1 MKTPKLHLTA
11 VVLLAVVQFSC
22 TNMFKLQNDLDS
34 IKRIVRSYSIDI
46 SFDDAVA
53 QSSRSPVIL
62 ISLQDKTEQN
72 IGTYRF
78 IDQQSRIE
86 FNSGDNLHAFFA
98 FADLN
103 QDFIYQKTE
112 PFSLVKIQPASLTGN
127 NTHSQSTMKLNYPQP
142 GVSPVPHFLVGVH
155 FSKFT
160 QIFGVNI
167 NVGTVTSID
176 SPLFTI
182 EHGKT
187 GMWEPLTFLKSGGF
201 GVHMLQKYEP
211 EKIPVLFVHGIGDG
225 PVRFKTLISKLDNSK
240 YQAWVYSYPTAYRLQ
255 NTASGL
261 SALMKSL
268 HYQYRFSQLHIVAHS
283 MGGLVSKAYINECS
297 AKQDCPYLTSFTTIS
312 TPWIGHQGAQS
323 GVTYSPVV
331 MPSWIDMSPES
342 QFLADL
348 FNQPL
353 TVNLQYNLLFTFKT
367 DKKFNR
373 ESSDGVISLHSQLR
387 RQAQNSAVNIKGYD
401 QTHTSI
407 LYSETMSADLF
418 KLFKLSEQP

>member
-1 MKTPKLHLTA
+1 
-11 VVLLAVVQFSC
+11 
-22 TNMFKLQNDLDS
+22 MFKLQNDLDS
-34 IKRIVRSYSIDI
+34 INKIARSYSITI
-46 SFDDAVA
+46 SFDEAVA

-62 ISLQDKTEQN
+62 ISLQDKAEQN

-112 PFSLVKIQPASLTGN
+112 PFSLVKIQPASLTEKH
-127 NTHSQSTMKLNYPQP
+127 TQSQSTMKLSYSGQEN
-142 GVSPVPHFLVGVH
+142 GPVPDFLVGVH

-160 QIFGVNI
+160 QIFGLHI

-182 EHGKT
+182 EHGRT
-187 GMWEPLTFLKSGGF
+187 GMWEPFTFLKNGGF
-201 GVHMLQKYEP
+201 GVHMLQKYDP
-211 EKIPVLFVHGIGDG
+211 DKIPVLFVHGMGDG
-225 PVRFKTLISKLDNSK
+225 PLRFKPLINKLDTSK

-268 HYQYRFSQLHIVAHS
+268 HYQYRFTQLHIVAHS
-283 MGGLVSKAYINECS
+283 MGGLISKAYINECS
-297 AKQDCPYLTSFTTIS
+297 AKEDCSYLSSFTTIS
-312 TPWIGHQGAQS
+312 TPWLGHHGAQS

-331 MPSWIDMSPES
+331 MPSWIDMSPDS

-367 DKKFNR
+367 GKKFSR

-387 RQAQNSAVNIKGYD
+387 RQAQNSAFKIKGYD

-407 LYSETMSADLF
+407 FYSEIMSGDLF
-418 KLFKLSEQP
+418 KLFTLSEQP